1 MYRELHDAL
10 SHAAEAM
17 HARDRLRVQREATA
31 ARLGAENRRHA
42 ELRAKL
48 EAERKDVARLET
60 LSLARMLASIAGR
73 LEPTLEEERR
83 QADVAELSFVE
94 QTRLVEALTMEL
106 AEIDRRIAALGD
118 VDELHHRA
126 MDAKAR
132 ALIERGDEHGR
143 LVLELSQRY
152 AHLSAMGVELREALE
167 HGQAL
172 ATALASAAR
181 TLHQAVSIGTT
192 DIWIGG
198 SLTTADKHYVLDQA
212 SRHMQQASLLF
223 ELYRKEL
230 ADVGRGLAPRA
241 PFLAA
246 GASPSRGDRLM
257 EHLFGVFANLDV
269 QARIK
274 ATARGVAFVCHEV
287 HQSLEELRRAYDE
300 GHREWQAVR
309 TRLVAAIAAG

>member
-1 MYRELHDAL
+1 MYRQLHDAL

-17 HARDRLRVQREATA
+17 HARDRLRAQREATA
-31 ARLGAENRRHA
+31 GRLGIETRRHA

-48 EAERKDVARLET
+48 EAERKDVARLEK
-60 LSLARMLASIAGR
+60 LSLARLLESIAGR

-94 QTRLVEALTMEL
+94 QSRLVEALTMEQT
-106 AEIDRRIAALGD
+106 EIDRRIAELGD
-118 VDELHHRA
+118 VDGIHRQA

-143 LVLELSQRY
+143 LVLELSQQLAY
-152 AHLSAMGVELREALE
+152 HSALGVELREAIE

-181 TLHQAVSIGTT
+181 ELHRAVRIGTT

-212 SRHMQQASLLF
+212 SRHMQQAALLL

-246 GASPSRGDRLM
+246 GASTSRGDRLV
-257 EHLFGVFANLDV
+257 EHLFGALANAEV
-269 QARIK
+269 QTRIK
-274 ATARGVAFVCHEV
+274 AIARGVAFVCYEV

-309 TRLVAAIAAG
+309 ARLAAAIGAG